1 MSFILSMLELPL
13 NEYNVTTL
21 PLSIRLV
28 AFLQAVQCIGA
39 STLLSTVSLLPIKG
53 KVVKSLSKVLDDP
66 KRDVRSEAAKARSE
80 WYLVGV

>member
-1 MSFILSMLELPL
+1 MVDLAPNGICTLVLYFDIHLTAYSF
-13 NEYNVTTL
+13 
-21 PLSIRLV
+21 
-28 AFLQAVQCIGA
+28 QAVQCIGA
-39 STLLSTVSLLPIKG
+39 STLLSVVSLLPLKG